1 MKDLESWTKGSLTDN
16 LAVKKM
22 NTLAGR
28 NREFDILDTLP
39 EGTRDF
45 SPIWSA
51 AECGVYGI

>member
-39 EGTRDF
+39 EGT
-45 SPIWSA
+45 SCKP
-51 AECGVYGI
+51 